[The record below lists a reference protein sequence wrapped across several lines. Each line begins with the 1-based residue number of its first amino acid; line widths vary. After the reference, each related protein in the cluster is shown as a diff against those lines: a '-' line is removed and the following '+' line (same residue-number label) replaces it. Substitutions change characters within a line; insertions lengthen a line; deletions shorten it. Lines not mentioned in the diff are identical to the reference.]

1 MSRLEL
7 GSSVKPAKAHP
18 SLSPKKVVF
27 PFHYA
32 PGKQLFQ
39 VIARISDKPGS
50 LAALLNNLSSK
61 LNLIG
66 INTYALPDDT
76 AMVVG
81 FASSMSGKEKADVL
95 QEEIMK
101 SKTVIHAE
109 VREGSDG
116 LLVDTFHTGSVVGD
130 QNYLL
135 LRRDSLS
142 RVFEEVVKIFGTGGD
157 ALLYEEG
164 QEMGRED
171 AKTFI
176 GLFGSEHIT
185 EQASYLTSILTAE
198 GFGVFAPDLQSKD
211 GLYGIRVTECFEC
224 AENKGFRR
232 ACNFLRGYLQAAG
245 VAALGIELE
254 AKETKCILRGDEEC
268 EFLLFAAK

>member
-1 MSRLEL
+1 
-7 GSSVKPAKAHP
+7 VKPSAKAHQP
-18 SLSPKKVVF
+18 LSLKKVVF

-50 LAALLNNLSSK
+50 LAALLNYLSMK

-66 INTYALPDDT
+66 ITTYALPDDT

-81 FASSMSGKEKADVL
+81 FASSNSGKEKGDDLV
-95 QEEIMK
+95 EEIMK

-109 VREGSDG
+109 VREGNDG

-130 QNYLL
+130 QNFLL

-142 RVFEEVVKIFGTGGD
+142 RVFEEVVKIFGSGGD
-157 ALLYEEG
+157 ALLYKEG

-171 AKTFI
+171 AKNFI
-176 GLFGSEHIT
+176 RIFGTEHIA
-185 EQASYLTSILTAE
+185 EQAPYLTSILTAE
-198 GFGVFAPDLQSKD
+198 GFGVFEPDVSNKEA
-211 GLYGIRVTECFEC
+211 LYGIKVSECFEC
-224 AENKGFRR
+224 AENRGFRR

-245 VAALGIELE
+245 VIALGVELE
-254 AKETKCILRGDEEC
+254 AKETRCILRGDEEC
-268 EFLLFAAK
+268 EFVLYTVSK

>member
-1 MSRLEL
+1 MPS
-7 GSSVKPAKAHP
+7 AKAHEP
-18 SLSPKKVVF
+18 LSRKKVIF

-50 LAALLNNLSSK
+50 LAAILNNLSAK

-81 FASSMSGKEKADVL
+81 FASSMSGKEKSGELA
-95 QEEIMK
+95 EEIMK

-109 VREGSDG
+109 VREGNDG
-116 LLVDTFHTGSVVGD
+116 LLVDTFHTGNMVGD
-130 QNYLL
+130 QNFLL

-157 ALLYEEG
+157 ALLYKEG

-171 AKTFI
+171 ARNFI
-176 GLFGSEHIT
+176 RIFGTEHIA

-198 GFGVFAPDLQSKD
+198 GFGAFEPNLASSEA
-211 GLYGIRVTECFEC
+211 LYGIRVTECFEC
-224 AENKGFRR
+224 AENRGFRR

-245 VAALGIELE
+245 VTALGVELE

-268 EFLLFAAK
+268 EFLLFSGSR

>member
-1 MSRLEL
+1 L
-7 GSSVKPAKAHP
+7 GPSVKPAKAHS

-50 LAALLNNLSSK
+50 LALLLNNLSAK

-66 INTYALPDDT
+66 ITTYALPDDT

-81 FASSMSGKEKADVL
+81 FAASNSGKEKADAL
-95 QEEIMK
+95 QDEILK
-101 SKTVIHAE
+101 SKAVIHAE
-109 VREGSDG
+109 VREGNDG
-116 LLVDTFHTGSVVGD
+116 LLVDTFHTGAVVGD

-142 RVFEEVVKIFGTGGD
+142 RVFEEVVRIFGSGGD
-157 ALLYEEG
+157 ALLYKEG
-164 QEMGRED
+164 QEMGQED

-176 GLFGSEHIT
+176 NLFGSEHIA
-185 EQASYLTSILTAE
+185 EQAAYLTSILTAE
-198 GFGVFAPDLQSKD
+198 GFGVFEPDSSRKD
-211 GLYGIRVTECFEC
+211 ALYGIRVSECFEC
-224 AENKGFRR
+224 AENKGIRK

-245 VAALGIELE
+245 VVALGVELE
-254 AKETKCILRGDEEC
+254 AKETRCILRGDDEC
-268 EFLLFAAK
+268 EFILSTASK

>member
-1 MSRLEL
+1 MKS
-7 GSSVKPAKAHP
+7 GAKAHP
-18 SLSPKKVVF
+18 PLIPKKVVF

-50 LAALLNNLSSK
+50 LAALLNNLSAK
-61 LNLIG
+61 LNLVG

-81 FASSMSGKEKADVL
+81 FASSITGKEKAENL
-95 QEEIMK
+95 AEGIMK

-109 VREGSDG
+109 VREGNDG
-116 LLVDTFHTGSVVGD
+116 LLVDTFHNGILVGD

-142 RVFEEVVKIFGTGGD
+142 RVFEEIVKIFGTGGD
-157 ALLYEEG
+157 ALLYKEG
-164 QEMGRED
+164 QEMGHED

-176 GLFGSEHIT
+176 RVFGSEHIA

-198 GFGVFAPDLQSKD
+198 GFGVFEPNLASKEA
-211 GLYGIRVTECFEC
+211 LYGIRVAECFEC
-224 AENKGFRR
+224 AENRGFRR

-245 VAALGIELE
+245 VTALGVELE
-254 AKETKCILRGDEEC
+254 AKETRCILRGDEEC
-268 EFLLFAAK
+268 EFLLFAPST